1 MFSKFII
8 IKKLDKAVS
17 SNIKKANLG
26 CEMHCLSGWLK
37 IDGSLT
43 SILGTNI
50 DVINKLLFTVAG
62 SSEYYDFSH
71 YTNC

>member
-17 SNIKKANLG
+17 NNIKKANLG

-43 SILGTNI
+43 SILAEHI
-50 DVINKLLFTVAG
+50 
-62 SSEYYDFSH
+62 Y
-71 YTNC
+71 